1 MENLRPISMLVR
13 NERGVLARVAS
24 LFARRGFNI
33 TSLAVGETENPQLSR
48 ISVVVEGDD
57 STVEKAV
64 KQLRRLVCVIRVED
78 FSHSPRVERGLA
90 LIKVR
95 VDNKSRAQVVDLV
108 NIFRA
113 RVDHVGPD
121 CLVVEVAG
129 DRGKV
134 QAMTDML
141 RPFGI
146 LEMARTGQ
154 ISLTRAHTL
163 HGENKLMRIVP
174 SADEEPAVYNKYLAP
189 KEAENGR

>member
-1 MENLRPISMLVR
+1 MDDLRPIAMLVR

-33 TSLAVGETENPQLSR
+33 TSLAVGETENPHLSR
-48 ISVVVEGDD
+48 ISVVVKGDD
-57 STVEKAV
+57 ATVEKAV
-64 KQLRRLVCVIRVED
+64 KQLKRLVCVIRVED
-78 FSHSPRVERGLA
+78 LSRSPRMERGLA

-95 VDNKSRAQVVDLV
+95 VDHQSRAEVVDLV

-141 RPFGI
+141 RPYGI
-146 LEMARTGQ
+146 MEMARTGQ
-154 ISLTRAHTL
+154 ISLTRDHTL
-163 HGENKLMRIVP
+163 RGENDLTRIVP
-174 SADEEPAVYNKYLAP
+174 GPAPEPAVYNKYLAP
-189 KEAENGR
+189 KEA